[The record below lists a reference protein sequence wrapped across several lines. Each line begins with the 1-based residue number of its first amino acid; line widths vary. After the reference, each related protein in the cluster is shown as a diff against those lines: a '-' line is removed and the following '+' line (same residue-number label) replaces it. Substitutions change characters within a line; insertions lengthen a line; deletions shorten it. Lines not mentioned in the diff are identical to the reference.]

1 MKTKLLLLLGIVVF
15 TSCDILVVEPVYD
28 SRDRLTGSYRMEEY
42 SQTYNDYL
50 HYTIYI
56 RKGFGSRSQSLII
69 ENFYNSDV
77 DVIAEMVGDKI
88 FISRQIVQGYEIEGV
103 GTLYY
108 DEIKFTYR
116 VRDSYYN
123 KPTDFCEATAWLR

>member
-69 ENFYNSDV
+69 ENFYNSDA

>member
-77 DVIAEMVGDKI
+77 DVIAEMVGGKI